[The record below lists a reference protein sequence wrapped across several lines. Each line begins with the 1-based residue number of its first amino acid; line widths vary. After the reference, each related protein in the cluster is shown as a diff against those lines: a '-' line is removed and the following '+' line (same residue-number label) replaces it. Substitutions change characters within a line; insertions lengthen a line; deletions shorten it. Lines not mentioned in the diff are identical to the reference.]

1 MKKYI
6 CILAFGLLALG
17 GCRRSSMTPE
27 EAGKNLG
34 NEVSFTAASAQFVTR
49 ATDSALENG
58 DQVGI
63 FALEPVS
70 RVNVKAAVNGNKLVP
85 ETPIKWGL
93 RQRVENRFIAYL
105 PYSASLSSP
114 ELAFSVQSDQSQWSG
129 YAASDLRLSIVDAEP
144 ENEVHFLFQHVL
156 CKLIV
161 VTSGAKVQSIT
172 TADQVLVGASV
183 DLASSQVEVTS
194 LKNTIQ
200 LGKAVS
206 GNGGEGY
213 VCILPPQS
221 GLFPLK
227 VKTSDGRTINCTLEK
242 PATFE
247 SGFAYRADIEIPGQ
261 GTKDVT
267 FKVNVVDWADD
278 GTLSFQK
285 TRF

>member
-17 GCRRSSMTPE
+17 GCRRSSMTPD

-70 RVNVKAAVNGNKLVP
+70 RVNVKASVNGNKLVP
-85 ETPIKWGL
+85 EDPIKWGL

-105 PYSASLSSP
+105 PYRATLSDT
-114 ELAFSVQSDQSQWSG
+114 ELEFSVQSDQRQWNS
-129 YAASDLRLSIVDAEP
+129 YSASDLRLSIVDAEP
-144 ENEVHFLFQHVL
+144 ENEVHFLFQHVMS
-156 CKLIV
+156 KLIV
-161 VTSGAKVQSIT
+161 VTTGARVESIT
-172 TADQVLVGASV
+172 TADPVIVGASV
-183 DLASSQVEVTS
+183 DLVSNQLDVTA
-194 LKNTIQ
+194 LKSVIQ